1 MKILQKIMTIFLIWL
16 MISQTIYGE
25 SVEEIWTKQLDIVDF
40 SSVEQVVN
48 RIKNQTDNLYLEKFS
63 FKEFVEK
70 IIKRETDF
78 SIFKIIEE
86 ISRLFFHEIRGY
98 MSLIGKLLIISVL
111 CALLSNIAESFQ
123 NKSTSQIG
131 FYVCYIV
138 LIILLLQSFQIAM
151 QVAQSAIENMVL
163 IMQSVLPLLLTLM
176 MTSGAV
182 SSGTIFEPIILFS
195 IQTIAMFVK
204 GIVIPIIFLMAVLG
218 VVNSL
223 SGKEVVKKMMEL
235 FEQIIDWILKGVA
248 ALFVGIM
255 GVHGLTSPTLD
266 GIFNNVAKSAVSTFV
281 PVVGEAL
288 SGAVD
293 VVMNCSLLIKNA
305 IGVGAII
312 LLCIYCII
320 PLIKILVFLFIYKI
334 IAALIEPISDKR
346 IVNCISDMGEAC
358 KRLFTCVITVN
369 ILFIISIAILV
380 GVGSMVA
387 MMR

>member
-1 MKILQKIMTIFLIWL
+1 MKILQRIIIILLFWL
-16 MISQTIYGE
+16 MIPQPIYAKP
-25 SVEEIWTKQLDIVDF
+25 VEEIWTKQLDTVDF
-40 SSVEQVVN
+40 SSIERVVN
-48 RIKNQTDNLYLEKFS
+48 RIKNQTDNSYLDGFN
-63 FKEFVEK
+63 FKEIVEK
-70 IIKRETDF
+70 IIRGETNF
-78 SIFKIIEE
+78 SIFSIIEE
-86 ISRLFFHEIRGY
+86 MIELFFREIRGY

-111 CALLSNIAESFQ
+111 CALLSNITESFQ

-204 GIVIPIIFLMAVLG
+204 SIILPIIFLMAVLG

-223 SGKEVVKKMMEL
+223 SGKEVLKKMMEL
-235 FEQIIDWILKGVA
+235 FEQITDWILKGIA

-255 GVHGLTSPTLD
+255 GLHGLTSPALD
-266 GIFNNVAKSAVSTFV
+266 GVINNVAKSAVSTFV

-320 PLIKILVFLFIYKI
+320 PVIKILVFLFIYKI
-334 IAALIEPISDKR
+334 VAALIEPISDKR
-346 IVNCISDMGEAC
+346 IVNCISDMGETC

-369 ILFIISIAILV
+369 ILFIITIAILV

>member
-1 MKILQKIMTIFLIWL
+1 MKILQRIIIILLFWL
-16 MISQTIYGE
+16 MIPQLIYTKP
-25 SVEEIWTKQLDIVDF
+25 VEEIWTKQLDTVDF
-40 SSVEQVVN
+40 SSIERVVN
-48 RIKNQTDNLYLEKFS
+48 RIKNQTDNSYLDGFN
-63 FKEFVEK
+63 FKEIVEK
-70 IIKRETDF
+70 IIRGETNF
-78 SIFKIIEE
+78 SIFSIIEE
-86 ISRLFFHEIRGY
+86 IIELFFREIRGY

-111 CALLSNIAESFQ
+111 CALLSNITESFQ

-204 GIVIPIIFLMAVLG
+204 SIILPIIFLMAVLG

-223 SGKEVVKKMMEL
+223 SGKEVLKKMMEL
-235 FEQIIDWILKGVA
+235 FEQITDWILKGIA

-255 GVHGLTSPTLD
+255 GLHGLTSPALD
-266 GIFNNVAKSAVSTFV
+266 GIINNVAKSAVSTFV

-293 VVMNCSLLIKNA
+293 VVMNCSLLIKNT

-320 PLIKILVFLFIYKI
+320 PVIKILVFLFIYKI
-334 IAALIEPISDKR
+334 VAALIEPISDKR

-369 ILFIISIAILV
+369 ILFIITIAILV